1 MKRIPKIPQ
10 GEISSIKDILYP
22 DINPKEQ
29 NYEIKS
35 INNEEKNK
43 KKKEE
48 EESIITANELFNI
61 NQLKN
66 YPSYLNTDSNLW
78 INNQEQIKI
87 NTPKTPLN
95 LINPRG
101 NSQSKITNSNKR
113 NKPIT
118 LPSLN
123 KEEENIYDILNNKKD
138 TMFDQYYSNRTRSKT
153 PYLLNRKNNSEINN
167 KNNLFRSNI
176 PVTPFNLIENKNNIN
191 LAYNDNYNKNN
202 PSELQ
207 VNNSYGINNISSSD
221 KFCSEDPK
229 IRDSSEIERL
239 IQEYKLK
246 YGSDEALENIIN
258 DYSKNR
264 QNQNTNIVNV
274 NDTNLNCIPEVNEK
288 LETTMKRKKN
298 TLLPKIQKNFIKENR
313 KLVHDNKIPL
323 KHKNNEEINN
333 LKHKNYGKVPNYIKR
348 YELEREIKKEEIKK
362 QKELKKIPKG
372 MKLLSEEERLSTLNG
387 LILNKKELINQL
399 EKMPIT
405 TRTLAV
411 QNKKEELSQK
421 LNEIEKAI
429 EMFSKKQVF
438 IHL

>member
-10 GEISSIKDILYP
+10 GEMSSIKDILYP
-22 DINPKEQ
+22 GINPKEEK
-29 NYEIKS
+29 YEVKN
-35 INNEEKNK
+35 INLEVKTK
-43 KKKEE
+43 RAKEE
-48 EESIITANELFNI
+48 EESLITANDLYNI

-66 YPSYLNTDSNLW
+66 YPSYLKTDSNLW
-78 INNQEQIKI
+78 VSNSEQIKNNI
-87 NTPKTPLN
+87 PKTPLN
-95 LINPRG
+95 LINQRG
-101 NSQSKITNSNKR
+101 NSQLKIANSSKR
-113 NKPIT
+113 NKPIS

-153 PYLLNRKNNSEINN
+153 PYLLNRKNNSENNN
-167 KNNLFRSNI
+167 KNNLFRNNI
-176 PVTPFNLIENKNNIN
+176 PVTPNLNENKNSIN
-191 LAYNDNYNKNN
+191 KGYNDNSNKNN
-202 PSELQ
+202 NSELKA
-207 VNNSYGINNISSSD
+207 NNSYGKKNFSASD
-221 KFCSEDPK
+221 KLNSEEPK

-239 IQEYKLK
+239 IKEYKLK

-258 DYSKNR
+258 DYSKNK
-264 QNQNTNIVNV
+264 QYQSTNKI
-274 NDTNLNCIPEVNEK
+274 NDNDINLNCIPEVDEK
-288 LETTMKRKKN
+288 LETTMKKKKN
-298 TLLPKIQKNFIKENR
+298 AILPKIQKNFIKENR
-313 KLVHDNKIPL
+313 MLVHDNKIPL
-323 KHKNNEEINN
+323 KYKNNEEINN

-348 YELEREIKKEEIKK
+348 YELEREIKKEEIKR

-372 MKLLSEEERLSTLNG
+372 MKLLSEEERLNTLNG

-405 TRTLAV
+405 TRTLTI

-421 LNEIEKAI
+421 LDEIEKAI

>member
-1 MKRIPKIPQ
+1 MR
-10 GEISSIKDILYP
+10 
-22 DINPKEQ
+22 
-29 NYEIKS
+29 
-35 INNEEKNK
+35 
-43 KKKEE
+43 
-48 EESIITANELFNI
+48 
-61 NQLKN
+61 
-66 YPSYLNTDSNLW
+66 
-78 INNQEQIKI
+78 
-87 NTPKTPLN
+87 
-95 LINPRG
+95 PR
-101 NSQSKITNSNKR
+101 
-113 NKPIT
+113 
-118 LPSLN
+118 
-123 KEEENIYDILNNKKD
+123 
-138 TMFDQYYSNRTRSKT
+138 MFMT
-153 PYLLNRKNNSEINN
+153 
-167 KNNLFRSNI
+167 
-176 PVTPFNLIENKNNIN
+176 
-191 LAYNDNYNKNN
+191 
-202 PSELQ
+202 
-207 VNNSYGINNISSSD
+207 
-221 KFCSEDPK
+221 
-229 IRDSSEIERL
+229 
-239 IQEYKLK
+239 
-246 YGSDEALENIIN
+246 
-258 DYSKNR
+258 
-264 QNQNTNIVNV
+264 
-274 NDTNLNCIPEVNEK
+274 VNEK

-421 LNEIEKAI
+421 INEIEKAI

>member
-10 GEISSIKDILYP
+10 GEMSSIKDILYP
-22 DINPKEQ
+22 DISPKEQ
-29 NYEIKS
+29 KHENKNLNI
-35 INNEEKNK
+35 EEKNK
-43 KKKEE
+43 KTKPE
-48 EESIITANELFNI
+48 EESVITVNDLYNI

-66 YPSYLNTDSNLW
+66 YPSYLKTDNNLW
-78 INNQEQIKI
+78 INSQEKIK
-87 NTPKTPLN
+87 NNPPKTPLN
-95 LINPRG
+95 LINQRG
-101 NSQSKITNSNKR
+101 NSQSKMTNSNKR

-123 KEEENIYDILNNKKD
+123 KEEENIYDLLNNKKD

-153 PYLLNRKNNSEINN
+153 PYLLNRKNNSENNN
-167 KNNLFRSNI
+167 KNYLFRNNI
-176 PVTPFNLIENKNNIN
+176 PVTPFNLNENKNNIEQP
-191 LAYNDNYNKNN
+191 YNDNYNKNN
-202 PSELQ
+202 IGESQ
-207 VNNSYGINNISSSD
+207 GNNSYGINNISTNEKLSS
-221 KFCSEDPK
+221 EEPK

-258 DYSKNR
+258 DYSKNK
-264 QNQNTNIVNV
+264 QNQNSNITND
-274 NDTNLNCIPEVNEK
+274 NDENLNCIPEVDEK

-298 TLLPKIQKNFIKENR
+298 IQLPKIQKNFIKENR
-313 KLVHDNKIPL
+313 KLVHDNKILL
-323 KHKNNEEINN
+323 KHKNNEEISN
-333 LKHKNYGKVPNYIKR
+333 LKHKNFGKVPNYIKR
-348 YELEREIKKEEIKK
+348 YELEREIKKEEIKR

-421 LNEIEKAI
+421 LDEIEKAI

>member
-29 NYEIKS
+29 KYENKS
-35 INNEEKNK
+35 INIEEKNK
-43 KKKEE
+43 KTKEE
-48 EESIITANELFNI
+48 EESVITSNDLINI

-66 YPSYLNTDSNLW
+66 YPSYLKTDSNLW
-78 INNQEQIKI
+78 INNQEPIKNI
-87 NTPKTPLN
+87 IPKTPLN
-95 LINPRG
+95 LINQRG
-101 NSQSKITNSNKR
+101 NSQSKLTNPNKR

-138 TMFDQYYSNRTRSKT
+138 TMFDQYYFNRKRSKT
-153 PYLLNRKNNSEINN
+153 PYLLNSKN
-167 KNNLFRSNI
+167 NNLFKSNI
-176 PVTPFNLIENKNNIN
+176 PVTPFNLNDNNIN
-191 LAYNDNYNKNN
+191 HAYDDNFNKNKI
-202 PSELQ
+202 SELQ
-207 VNNSYGINNISSSD
+207 TNNSYGINNISNSD
-221 KFCSEDPK
+221 KLSSEDPK

-239 IQEYKLK
+239 IKEYKLK
-246 YGSDEALENIIN
+246 FGSDEALENIIN
-258 DYSKNR
+258 DYSKNK
-264 QNQNTNIVNV
+264 QNQNINIVNE
-274 NDTNLNCIPEVNEK
+274 NDANLNCIPEVDEK
-288 LETTMKRKKN
+288 LETTMKRNKN
-298 TLLPKIQKNFIKENR
+298 TLLPKIKKNFIKENR
-313 KLVHDNKIPL
+313 KIVNDNKIPL

-348 YELEREIKKEEIKK
+348 YEIERELKKEEIKR

-421 LNEIEKAI
+421 LDEIEKAI

>member
-10 GEISSIKDILYP
+10 GEISSIKNILYP

-29 NYEIKS
+29 KYEIKS
-35 INNEEKNK
+35 INKEEINK

-48 EESIITANELFNI
+48 EESVITANDLYNI
-61 NQLKN
+61 NLLKN
-66 YPSYLNTDSNLW
+66 YPSYLKKDSNPW
-78 INNQEQIKI
+78 INSQEQIEN

-95 LINPRG
+95 LISQRG
-101 NSQSKITNSNKR
+101 NSQSKMTNSNKR

-123 KEEENIYDILNNKKD
+123 KEEENIYDILNTKKD

-153 PYLLNRKNNSEINN
+153 PYLLNRKNNYENNN

-176 PVTPFNLIENKNNIN
+176 QVTPLNLNENNIN
-191 LAYNDNYNKNN
+191 HIYNDNCKKSNK
-202 PSELQ
+202 SELQ
-207 VNNSYGINNISSSD
+207 ANNSYGINNISSID
-221 KFCSEDPK
+221 KLSSEEPK
-229 IRDSSEIERL
+229 TRDSSEIERL

-258 DYSKNR
+258 DYSKNNL
-264 QNQNTNIVNV
+264 NQNTNIANE
-274 NDTNLNCIPEVNEK
+274 NDANLNCIPEVDEK

-313 KLVHDNKIPL
+313 KLIHDNKIPL
-323 KHKNNEEINN
+323 KNKNNEEINN

-348 YELEREIKKEEIKK
+348 FELEREIKKEEIKR

-421 LNEIEKAI
+421 LDEIEKAI

>member
-10 GEISSIKDILYP
+10 GEMSSIKDILYP
-22 DINPKEQ
+22 GINPKEEK
-29 NYEIKS
+29 YEVKN
-35 INNEEKNK
+35 INLEVKTK
-43 KKKEE
+43 RAKEE
-48 EESIITANELFNI
+48 EESLITANDLYNI

-66 YPSYLNTDSNLW
+66 YPSYLKTDSNLW
-78 INNQEQIKI
+78 VSNSEQIKNNI
-87 NTPKTPLN
+87 PKTPLN
-95 LINPRG
+95 LINQRG
-101 NSQSKITNSNKR
+101 NSQLKIANSSKR
-113 NKPIT
+113 NKPIS

-153 PYLLNRKNNSEINN
+153 PYLLNRKNNSENNN
-167 KNNLFRSNI
+167 KNNLFRNNI
-176 PVTPFNLIENKNNIN
+176 PVTPNLNENKNSIN
-191 LAYNDNYNKNN
+191 KGYNDNSNKNN
-202 PSELQ
+202 NSELKA
-207 VNNSYGINNISSSD
+207 NNSYGKKNFSASD
-221 KFCSEDPK
+221 KLNSEEPK

-258 DYSKNR
+258 DYSKNK
-264 QNQNTNIVNV
+264 QYQSTNKI
-274 NDTNLNCIPEVNEK
+274 NDNDINLNCIPEVDEK
-288 LETTMKRKKN
+288 LETTMKKKKN
-298 TLLPKIQKNFIKENR
+298 AILPKIQKNFIKENR
-313 KLVHDNKIPL
+313 MLVHDNKIPL
-323 KHKNNEEINN
+323 KYKNNEEINN

-348 YELEREIKKEEIKK
+348 YELEREIKKEEIKR

-372 MKLLSEEERLSTLNG
+372 MKLLSEEERLNTLNG

-405 TRTLAV
+405 TRTLTI

-421 LNEIEKAI
+421 LDEIEKAI